1 MSKHYSLNEVA
12 KLIGVKAHRLN
23 YAISN
28 GYLPEPAERVS
39 NKRLF
44 TPDDVRAAAL
54 YFSTEKNG
62 RGRRANV

>member
-1 MSKHYSLNEVA
+1 MTKHYSLNEVA
-12 KLIGVKAHRLN
+12 RLIGVKAHRLG

-44 TPDDVRAAAL
+44 TPEDVRAAAL
-54 YFSTEKNG
+54 YFSAEPKG
-62 RGRRANV
+62 RGRRAKV